1 LAEGAAVAASALGGA
16 ATSVAAAL
24 PAVGD
29 ELGAMNKLLRVI
41 KHRWFDASDARR
53 AVPDD
58 MAERLTQRVTA
69 SEKRHTGEVRLC
81 VEAALPTADLWR
93 ISADTPMSQVVR
105 ERALEWFGRLGIWDT
120 EDNNGVLI
128 YLLLAEHTIEIVADR
143 GLSRRVPASDWQ
155 AVVARLGEQLHKGA
169 FEDGLTAALTEV
181 SACLVAH
188 FPIKPDDAADSLR
201 PNQLADCVV
210 RV

>member
-1 LAEGAAVAASALGGA
+1 
-16 ATSVAAAL
+16 
-24 PAVGD
+24 
-29 ELGAMNKLLRVI
+29 MNTLLRML
-41 KHRWFDASDARR
+41 KHRWFDVSDVQR

-69 SEKRHTGEVRLC
+69 SEQRHTGEIRLC
-81 VEAALPTADLWR
+81 VEASLSTGDLWR
-93 ISADTPMSQVVR
+93 ISPQRPLEHVIRD
-105 ERALEWFGRLGIWDT
+105 RALEWFGRLGVWDT

-143 GLSRRVPASDWQ
+143 GLAQCVPAEDWHNI
-155 AVVARLGEQLHKGA
+155 VTRLGEQLRSGA
-169 FEDGLTAALTEV
+169 FEEGLTSALSEV
-181 SACLVAH
+181 SARLVAH
-188 FPIKPDDAADSLR
+188 FPLDHEAAGHAQR

>member
-1 LAEGAAVAASALGGA
+1 
-16 ATSVAAAL
+16 
-24 PAVGD
+24 
-29 ELGAMNKLLRVI
+29 MYKLLRI
-41 KHRWFDASDARR
+41 LKHRWFDASDALR

-58 MAERLTQRVTA
+58 MAVRLTQRVTA
-69 SEKRHTGEVRLC
+69 SEQRHTGEIRLC

-93 ISADTPMSQVVR
+93 ISPDMPLPQVVR

-143 GLSRRVPASDWQ
+143 GLARRVPASSWNDM
-155 AVVARLGEQLHKGA
+155 VARLSDQLRKGA
-169 FEDGLTAALTEV
+169 FEDGLTAALSEV
-181 SACLVAH
+181 TACLVDH
-188 FPIKPDDAADSLR
+188 FPVKPDEATSPLR